1 MSHLLVL
8 LPLIPSALFGNAFT
22 ISTTLPGDLQSASSV
37 FSKYVEVFGLRILA
51 TSGVS
56 DAKVLHTAN
65 VLAEYLDNDEN
76 GAIDQAEVLS
86 KLAGTSNSTISTMVL
101 FSSEAEQNSHGSS
114 LESLE
119 TIMSRTQNLFA
130 DEIFENGSQGTNRDA
145 TLEEVLHLVTDK
157 GWDEAFPSIWGEKK
171 GSGIA
176 NAMDTARGGY
186 FETIPSSYPAGA
198 WYTYY
203 DQTSDYATQVTEYVY
218 WATTT
223 YLGGQDWSG
232 RVHSNFTSEWK
243 PITQADLNS
252 TDPSVVSLLTSSNYQ
267 FPVSRLPDGNYSGST
282 LRAQSSSTSTS
293 GWKSS
298 SRFGYF
304 YDPGSNWIYHQH
316 LGWLYTV
323 ESGSNGVWLYHSS
336 YGWMWTNSTAYPW
349 VYFYSLSGWRYFLF
363 GKGFYEADTGAWTAL
378 ESFSVETSE
387 DTNNDNSSTQNGYGD
402 ENSSTVW
409 SSTAIASVSLSHA
422 TSNGNSVMTLTSNLY
437 PNWNIT
443 NESSHYVTAPSAQ
456 SENVEIILHPDS
468 TASFHNDLVV
478 YNPTFSDV
486 AYIGRPNNSLP
497 DYTHWDS
504 STPPKELLA
513 VDMLSVEAYDMTS
526 SHGANPSYTGK
537 LRFNVHYIGDNGL
550 TSVTWQSGTIPL
562 SNDYFYAHTQP
573 TGEYHLH
580 GFKAG
585 MEFDYSNKI
594 IGYAL
599 DGHAVMGMNTK
610 VHQPVMD
617 SGNVLSGYDASV
629 QTKPALSGY
638 TLLETSKLVEARGV
652 DLSTTNF
659 PAGIFHVDHE
669 YASTVASDS
678 YSLDKYNMG
687 YVTLTDKDGTQR
699 VEKAYIQTQTYP
711 YLVHTLYGDNTSTT
725 TSSST
730 QSNRRRKNLRR

>member
-1 MSHLLVL
+1 MSSPVL
-8 LPLIPSALFGNAFT
+8 WGNAFT
-22 ISTTLPGDLQSASSV
+22 ISTTLPSDLQSASSV
-37 FSKYVEVFGLRILA
+37 FSKYVEVFGLRVLA

-76 GAIDQAEVLS
+76 GVIDQTEVL
-86 KLAGTSNSTISTMVL
+86 TSLLGSSVSRISTMVL
-101 FSSEAEQNSHGSS
+101 FSSESEQNSLDSN
-114 LESLE
+114 LVVLE
-119 TIMSRTQNLFA
+119 TVLTRTQNLFA
-130 DEIFENGSQGTNRDA
+130 DEIFENGSQGENRDA

-157 GWDEAFPSIWGEKK
+157 GWDEAFPDVWGEKQ
-171 GSGIA
+171 GSSIA

-186 FETIPSSYPAGA
+186 FETIPASYPANA
-198 WYTYY
+198 WYTYD
-203 DQTSDYATQVTEYVY
+203 DQTADYATQVTEYVY

-223 YLGGQDWSG
+223 YLGGQNWSD
-232 RVHSNFTSEWK
+232 RVHSNFTNEWK
-243 PITQADLNS
+243 PITQADLNT
-252 TDPSVVSLLTSSNYQ
+252 TDPAVVSLLTSSSYN
-267 FPVSRLPDGNYSGST
+267 FPITQLPDGNYSVPSV
-282 LRAQSSSTSTS
+282 RAGASFTTTS
-293 GWKSS
+293 GWKNSS
-298 SRFGYF
+298 WFGYF
-304 YDPGSNWIYHQH
+304 YDPGNNWIYHQT
-316 LGWLYTV
+316 LGWLYPV
-323 ESGSNGVWLYHSS
+323 DSGSSGVWFYHSS
-336 YGWMWTNSTAYPW
+336 YGWMWSNSSSYPW
-349 VYFYSLSGWRYFLF
+349 IYFYSLPGWRYYLS
-363 GKGFYEADTGAWTAL
+363 GKGFYVADTGVWTAV
-378 ESFSVETSE
+378 ESFSVETSG
-387 DTNNDNSSTQNGYGD
+387 DTTNDNSSSQTGYGD

-409 SSTAIASVSLSHA
+409 SSTSNASVSLSHA

-443 NESSHYVTAPSAQ
+443 DESDHYVTAPSAQ
-456 SENVEIILHPDS
+456 SETVEIILHPDS
-468 TASFHNDLVV
+468 TASFHNELVV

-497 DYTHWDS
+497 DYTHWNS

-526 SHGANPSYTGK
+526 SHGANASYTGK

-550 TSVTWQSGTIPL
+550 TGVIWQRGTIPL

-610 VHQPVMD
+610 IHQPVMD
-617 SGNVLSGYDASV
+617 SGNVLSEYDASA

-638 TLLETSKLVEARGV
+638 TLVETSKLVETRGV

-659 PAGIFHVDHE
+659 PVGIFHVDHE

-699 VEKAYIQTQTYP
+699 VEKAYIQTRTYP
-711 YLVHTLYGDNTSTT
+711 YLVHTLYGA
-725 TSSST
+725 
-730 QSNRRRKNLRR
+730 K